1 MAEQTGGLAEVETE
15 ESEYDETDSKSMVG
29 PINRVE
35 NSNAGEVL
43 EEIDTSIEV
52 VIDDD
57 TGEIEMNMSDE
68 MEVIME
74 AQSDHYANLAEYIDD
89 DDLDEISTIVR
100 EHYEADKESRS

>member
-1 MAEQTGGLAEVETE
+1 MAEEQGGLAEVSE
-15 ESEYDETDSKSMVG
+15 EQVEYGEEDAKNLVG

-35 NSNAGEVL
+35 GSTAGEVL

-57 TGEIEMNMSDE
+57 TGEIELNMSDE
-68 MEVIME
+68 MEVIIE

-89 DDLDEISTIVR
+89 DDLE
-100 EHYEADKESRS
+100 E